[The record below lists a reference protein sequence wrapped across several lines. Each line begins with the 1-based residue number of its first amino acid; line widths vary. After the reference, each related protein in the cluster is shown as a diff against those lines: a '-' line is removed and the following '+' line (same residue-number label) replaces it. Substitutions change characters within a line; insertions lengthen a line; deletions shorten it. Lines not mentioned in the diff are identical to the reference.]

1 MIYSYMILLKPF
13 ISAPVD
19 IFLMLLGAFII
30 GFLIAW
36 LLRNQKIVL
45 LKKGGYQ
52 LQKDVSSLVK
62 SNDNLEIELMQLRE
76 ELGTM
81 KNNQEQMAPV
91 EQLDKLQNDLR
102 SEREKSVTAR
112 NSLAEI
118 ERAHE
123 ALKSELETKLNQ
135 MISNDEATRLQ
146 AEANRLKI
154 FNSSLQEEISMLKL
168 QLDDVKKAHV
178 KDIEIPKPVE
188 FTTTAP
194 VVEVDQSQETSADY
208 AQSHPNLDFLDQVGI
223 KRVTIDQKDDLK
235 LISGVGPFIEKK
247 LNKLG
252 IYSFEQIAG
261 LSGSQIHQITE
272 AIEFF
277 PGRIERDDWVGQARN
292 LKG

>member
-1 MIYSYMILLKPF
+1 
-13 ISAPVD
+13 
-19 IFLMLLGAFII
+19 
-30 GFLIAW
+30 
-36 LLRNQKIVL
+36 
-45 LKKGGYQ
+45 
-52 LQKDVSSLVK
+52 
-62 SNDNLEIELMQLRE
+62 MQLRE
-76 ELGTM
+76 EMGTM

-102 SEREKSVTAR
+102 TEREKSITAR

-154 FNSSLQEEISMLKL
+154 FNSSLQEEISMLKV
-168 QLDDVKKAHV
+168 QLEETKKTKV
-178 KDIEIPKPVE
+178 SEVEIPKPVG
-188 FTTTAP
+188 FKATSP
-194 VVEVDQSQETSADY
+194 VVEVDQTQEPAHSFGETHAD
-208 AQSHPNLDFLDQVGI
+208 LDFLDQVGI

-252 IYSFEQIAG
+252 IYSFEQIAE
-261 LSGSQIHQITE
+261 LSSSQINQITD

-292 LKG
+292 LMG